1 MAFGVLADLSAEVRG
16 PGDDLLLSFG
26 VGLSCDGAHA
36 PQCEDPS
43 PTQPVLNLYLVG
55 VRDYGQYCPVALG
68 SEVLADRW
76 TPLILREMVL
86 GSTRFNDIERG
97 LPGIS
102 RSLLVQRLRH
112 LERKE
117 VVERRPAAS
126 GRGREYHLTQ
136 AGEDLGGVVM
146 SLGEWAVRWKLA
158 EPEPEEVDPR
168 ALTWWMHLRMDEERL
183 PDRRVVIEF
192 AYQAPRVQFWIVVD
206 RGEASVCAQHPGFDS
221 DLVVRTDAVSMAR
234 VFTGLTTLRQA
245 TEDGSI
251 ELLGPPALVRGFG
264 RWFSVE
270 PVPPGRSGAA
280 GEGVADWLSD
290 QPKMVSRG

>member
-1 MAFGVLADLSAEVRG
+1 MLD
-16 PGDDLLLSFG
+16 
-26 VGLSCDGAHA
+26 
-36 PQCEDPS
+36 
-43 PTQPVLNLYLVG
+43 LYLG
-55 VRDYGQYCPVALG
+55 RVRDYGQYCPVALG

-117 VVERRPAAS
+117 VLERRPAAG
-126 GRGREYHLTQ
+126 GRGSEYHLTE
-136 AGEDLGGVVM
+136 AGEDLGGVIM

-158 EPEPEEVDPR
+158 EPELEEVDPR
-168 ALTWWMHLRMDEERL
+168 VLTWWMHLRMDEERL

-192 AYQAPRVQFWIVVD
+192 AYQVPRIQIWIVLD
-206 RGEASVCAQHPGFDS
+206 RGDVSVCAQHPGFDS

-234 VFTGLTTLRQA
+234 VFNGLTTLGQA
-245 TEDGSI
+245 VDEGTV

-264 RWFSVE
+264 RWFQWSPFRPAVQAE
-270 PVPPGRSGAA
+270 LAR
-280 GEGVADWLSD
+280 
-290 QPKMVSRG
+290 R